1 MTRKPPRHMPR
12 QPASPGHLIPSAE
25 MFDRVLPGRII
36 IDADLSFEERV
47 ERAWRRLKSQFQED
61 EQAKMRAMLIDI
73 ITTRSHLTS
82 PHRT

>member
-12 QPASPGHLIPSAE
+12 QPASPRQLIPPAE
-25 MFDRVLPGRII
+25 MFERPLAGPWMLDGDLP
-36 IDADLSFEERV
+36 FEARV
-47 ERAWRRLKSQFQED
+47 ERAWRRLTSQFHED